1 VYAVRYTAA
10 VSAEL
15 GAEIK
20 RFAVGELGFSL
31 AGVTTADPPAGG
43 RFLAGWLEKGCHGTM
58 AYLARNA
65 DLRLDPRR
73 FLSRARTVICVAM
86 SYNDPP
92 GAPPAGPDD
101 AVSVAAYA
109 RRPDYHRVIRR
120 RLVRLG
126 RFLAERVPGASWRPA
141 VDTAP
146 VLEKELAA
154 RAGLGWIGKNT
165 CLVNRTLG
173 SWTLLGELVT
183 DVELAPD
190 RPETDHCGRCS
201 ACLDACPTGALTA
214 PRRLDARRCLAYA
227 TIEHRGPL
235 PTAVLPSLG
244 DRLFGCDS
252 CQDAC
257 PWNRRARPA
266 CASPLAP
273 RPRLAALSRRQLAH
287 IQAPEWAALTAG
299 TPLRRLDHLR
309 LRRNLEGTA
318 HPGPGKGSLGVPSLT
333 FRPDPTIKPAPEGPE
348 RSFAEVQARRTNQE
362 E

>member
-1 VYAVRYTAA
+1 MYAVRYTAR

-15 GAEIK
+15 AAEIK
-20 RFAVGELGFSL
+20 RFAVGELGFAL
-31 AGVTTADPPAGG
+31 AGVTSAEPPAGG
-43 RFLAGWLEKGCHGTM
+43 RHLVGWLAEGCHGTM
-58 AYLARNA
+58 AYLARNT
-65 DLRLDPRR
+65 DVRLDPRR
-73 FLSRARTVICVAM
+73 FLPGARSVVCVAM

-92 GAPPAGPDD
+92 GTPPAGPDD

-109 RRPDYHRVIRR
+109 RRPDYHRVIRK
-120 RLVRLG
+120 RLLRLG
-126 RFLAERVPGASWRPA
+126 RFLADRVPAASWRPA
-141 VDTAP
+141 VDAAP

-183 DVELAPD
+183 DVELPPD
-190 RPETDHCGRCS
+190 RPENDHCGTCS

-266 CASPLAP
+266 CAAPLAS
-273 RPRLAALSRRQLAH
+273 RPQLAALSRRQLGL
-287 IQAPEWAALTAG
+287 IRAPEWAALSAG
-299 TPLRRLDHLR
+299 TPLGRLDLPR
-309 LRRNLEGTA
+309 MRRNLEGMA
-318 HPGPGKGSLGVPSLT
+318 PPGSGSGAPGAPSLT
-333 FRPDPTIKPAPEGPE
+333 FRPDPTIRPAPGGPE